1 MSKKSAGILL
11 YRIRNSLLEVFLV
24 HPGGPFWT
32 KKDLGA
38 WSIPKGE
45 FDNENPL
52 QAAKREFSEETG
64 NEVQVSLIALTPV
77 KQKSGKIIHVFAG
90 NQDINEKTVR
100 SNSFS
105 LEWPPKSG
113 KKIEFPEVDKGS
125 WFDIQTAK
133 EKLNKS
139 QISLIDELIVKIS
152 GREMSKK

>member
-1 MSKKSAGILL
+1 LIPFHLGLSKEDLIL
-11 YRIRNSLLEVFLV
+11 RM
-24 HPGGPFWT
+24 
-32 KKDLGA
+32 
-38 WSIPKGE
+38 
-45 FDNENPL
+45 
-52 QAAKREFSEETG
+52 
-64 NEVQVSLIALTPV
+64 VSLIALTPV

>member
-77 KQKSGKIIHVFAG
+77 KQKSGKIIYVFAG

>member
-45 FDNENPL
+45 FDNEDPL